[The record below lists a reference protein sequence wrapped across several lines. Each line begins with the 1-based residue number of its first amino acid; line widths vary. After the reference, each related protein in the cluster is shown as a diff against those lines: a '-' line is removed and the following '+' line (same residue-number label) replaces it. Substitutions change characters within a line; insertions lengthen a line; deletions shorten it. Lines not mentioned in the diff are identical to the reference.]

1 MRERKETRR
10 ERERAS
16 DGERGKKERV
26 KEIEIKR

>member
-1 MRERKETRR
+1 MRERKETR
-10 ERERAS
+10 RERAS